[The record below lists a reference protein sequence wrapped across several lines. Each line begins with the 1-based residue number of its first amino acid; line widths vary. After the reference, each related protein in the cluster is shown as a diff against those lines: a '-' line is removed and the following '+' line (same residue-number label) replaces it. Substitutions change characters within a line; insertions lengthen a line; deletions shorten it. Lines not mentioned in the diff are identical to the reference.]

1 MMPIRNLF
9 LLTISALFIIG
20 FSSCGPKSVR
30 KDGTPKRASI
40 QLDSTTAQLGTF
52 PRSASMRTTVFT
64 FTNVGDAPLEFL
76 DMSVSCNCIS
86 AVYPDKPVKPG
97 KKGEIVV
104 TYKGNNKNPGKF
116 QYRVY
121 FAVTGSPRT
130 FFLRVKGDMT
140 EN

>member
-1 MMPIRNLF
+1 MMSIRKIALF
-9 LLTISALFIIG
+9 ALSALLVFVC
-20 FSSCGPKSVR
+20 SSCGSRTVR

-40 QLDSTTAQLGTF
+40 QLDSTTAWLGTF
-52 PRSASMRTTVFT
+52 PRSASMRTVVYT

-76 DMSVSCNCIS
+76 DVSYSCNCLS

-104 TYKGNNKNPGKF
+104 TYKGNNKSPGKF

>member
-1 MMPIRNLF
+1 MKSLRYFSLTVVALCS
-9 LLTISALFIIG
+9 LLSLC
-20 FSSCGPKSVR
+20 SCGSKNVR

-40 QLDSTTAQLGTF
+40 QLDSTTAWLGTF
-52 PRSASMRTTVFT
+52 PRSASMRTTVYT

-76 DMSVSCNCIS
+76 DMSVSCNCVS
-86 AVYPDKPVKPG
+86 ATYPEKPVKPG

-104 TYKGNNKNPGKF
+104 TYKGNNKSPGRF
-116 QYRVY
+116 MHRVY

-130 FFLRVKGDMT
+130 FFLRVKGEMT

>member
-1 MMPIRNLF
+1 MMTLRKIV
-9 LLTISALFIIG
+9 LFI
-20 FSSCGPKSVR
+20 FSVLLVLACCSCGSRTVR

-40 QLDSTTAQLGTF
+40 QLDSTTAWLGTF

-76 DMSVSCNCIS
+76 DMSVSCNCVS
-86 AVYPDKPVKPG
+86 AVYPEKPVKPG

-104 TYKGNNKNPGKF
+104 SYKGNNKSPGKF